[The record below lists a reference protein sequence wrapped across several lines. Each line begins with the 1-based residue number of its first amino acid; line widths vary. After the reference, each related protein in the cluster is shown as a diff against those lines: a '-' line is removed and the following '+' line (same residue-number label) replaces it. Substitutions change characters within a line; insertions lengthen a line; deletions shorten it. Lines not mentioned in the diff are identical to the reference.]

1 MERILRQA
9 RPVRRRGRNALSTGF
24 SEQRINE
31 KERKGDGCVYYPD
44 ELIEEVRMNNDIV
57 DVISGY
63 VKLQKK
69 GANYFGL
76 CPFHNEKS
84 PSFSVSS
91 GKQMYYCFGCGA
103 GGNVFTF
110 IMEYE
115 NYSFVEALKF
125 LAQRA
130 GVELPQEEYSKEA
143 KERADTRSAL
153 LEMNK
158 LAAKYYYAQLKT
170 EGGRQAREYLQN
182 RQLSQETITAFGLGY
197 SSKYSD
203 DLFRYLKMKGYSE
216 EMIIKAGLVNVD
228 EKHGVYDKF
237 WNRVMFPIMDVNN
250 RVIGFGGRVMGDGK
264 PKYLNSPET
273 LIFDKSRNLYGL
285 HRARTSRK
293 PYFIVCEGYMDVISL
308 HQAGFTNAVASLGT
322 ALTAGHA
329 ALIKRYVNEVYL
341 TYDSDEAGTKA
352 ALRAA
357 PILREAGVTTRV
369 IRMEPYKDPDEF
381 IKNLGAEAFEERIR
395 KARNSFMFGL
405 EMLEKGYDLNAPEGK
420 TEFLREAARRLAR
433 FEEEIERDN
442 YIEAVA
448 KTYHVGYEELKK
460 LVVKVAVQSGMAA
473 PATKPRQTIRQETP
487 KEDGHIRSQK
497 ILLTWL
503 IDREELFDQVSRYV
517 TPEDFTV
524 ELYRKV
530 AELLYEQH
538 AKGELNPAQIM
549 NYFTEEE
556 EHRAVAALFNT
567 RIKEL
572 TTAGEQEK
580 AIKETILRVK
590 EYSIETAT
598 RNLDP
603 TDIQGLQRL
612 MNAKKAVQDLHKLH
626 ISIN

>member
-1 MERILRQA
+1 M
-9 RPVRRRGRNALSTGF
+9 
-24 SEQRINE
+24 
-31 KERKGDGCVYYPD
+31 YYPD
-44 ELIEEVRMNNDIV
+44 EVIEEVRSSNNIV
-57 DVISGY
+57 DIIGGY
-63 VKLQKK
+63 VRLQKK
-69 GANYFGL
+69 GSSYFGL

-84 PSFSVSS
+84 PSFSVSPN
-91 GKQMYYCFGCGA
+91 KQMYYCFGCGA

-115 NYSFVEALKF
+115 NQTFPEAVKI
-125 LAQRA
+125 LADRA
-130 GVELPQEEYSKEA
+130 GIALPEAELTEEQKR
-143 KERADTRSAL
+143 ERNKRQLL
-153 LEMNK
+153 LEINK
-158 LAAKYYYAQLKT
+158 TAANYFYYQLN
-170 EGGRQAREYLQN
+170 GDQGQQAREYLEN
-182 RQLSQETITAFGLGY
+182 RRLSKETQIHFGLGY
-197 SSKYSD
+197 ASKYSN
-203 DLFRYLKMKGYSE
+203 DLYLYLKKKGYQDQILKE
-216 EMIIKAGLVNVD
+216 TGLLTYD
-228 EKHGVYDKF
+228 EKRGAHDKF

-250 RVIGFGGRVMGDGK
+250 RVIGFGGRVMGDGT

-273 LIFDKSRNLYGL
+273 MLFDKSRNLYGL
-285 HRARTSRK
+285 NYARTSRK
-293 PYFIVCEGYMDVISL
+293 PYMIICEGYMDVIAM

-322 ALTAGHA
+322 AFTAQHSI
-329 ALIKRYVNEVYL
+329 LLKRYTQEVRL
-341 TYDSDEAGTKA
+341 AYDSDGAGQKA
-352 ALRAA
+352 ALRAI
-357 PILREAGVTTRV
+357 PILKSAGINVRV
-369 IRMEPYKDPDEF
+369 IHMDPYKDPDEF

-405 EMLEKGYDLNAPEGK
+405 EMLEKSYDLNAPEGK

-473 PATKPRQTIRQETP
+473 PATKPRQAIRQETP